1 MSKPSLT
8 TRMQLIKVVS
18 CQGHTQLNYRDSQG
32 QAILRTNRVQIA
44 YKMRTF
50 FRKICAKV
58 LVSEDYVLKKE
69 KLLTGY
75 IKGSFLFNR
84 RDPFLF

>member
-8 TRMQLIKVVS
+8 TRMQLIK
-18 CQGHTQLNYRDSQG
+18 QG
-32 QAILRTNRVQIA
+32 QAILRTNRVQNAYKSRTKCVQIT

-69 KLLTGY
+69 KILTGY
-75 IKGSFLFNR
+75 IKGLSYL
-84 RDPFLF
+84 